1 MVIFFFLNFQS
12 LKNVAKIKIRFP
24 IDYSH
29 LGDVLFQYLSLLENL
44 VFKGIR
50 GIKSDLERKNKL
62 ICQKYLTNLCHV
74 TCRSKSFCSFLST
87 LYTTTYNIR
96 FSTYSSNILYNN
108 FNLVL
113 KQTHSGTKTYQK
125 LCYILVHKILFLIMC
140 HRIVP

>member
-1 MVIFFFLNFQS
+1 M
-12 LKNVAKIKIRFP
+12 
-24 IDYSH
+24 
-29 LGDVLFQYLSLLENL
+29 SLLENL

-50 GIKSDLERKNKL
+50 GIKSDLTWKKKE
-62 ICQKYLTNLCHV
+62 INLPNIWQTCV

-125 LCYILVHKILFLIMC
+125 LCYILVHTILTSIMC
-140 HRIVP
+140 HTIVPWKRHNKIWSSKKFIFLITTPCPSLKIV